1 MSRFFMPFLLLVFLL
16 GCKDNENQG
25 KRVPVARIGDN
36 ILYFDQ
42 IKEFLPSGISPS
54 DSAAIVKS
62 YIDKWAK
69 REFMLRKAEAN
80 LSSELK
86 NEISREAEETRKN
99 MLIYNYQRQMMIE
112 KMDTLVPEN
121 ELEKYYKANENT
133 FILASNI
140 VKALFIKLPAETPN
154 TDKIRQLARSNN
166 NDDLKELE
174 RLCFQ
179 FAEKFDDFNEEWIT
193 LDRLSL
199 EMNYRFDSQEA
210 FLKGNRFFETSD
222 SVSVFLVS
230 IRDYR
235 LRSSLAPFEYVRDDI
250 KRAILNR
257 RRLEFLQSLENG
269 IYNEALQENSLKIY

>member
-1 MSRFFMPFLLLVFLL
+1 MSKFFMPFLLLILL
-16 GCKDNENQG
+16 FGCKDSENQG

-42 IKEFLPSGISPS
+42 IKEILPSAISHS
-54 DSAAIVKS
+54 DSAVIVKS

-86 NEISREAEETRKN
+86 NEINREAEENRKN

-112 KMDTLVPEN
+112 KMDTIIYEN
-121 ELEKYYKANENT
+121 ELENYYNTNEKT
-133 FILASNI
+133 FMLASNI
-140 VKALFIKLPAETPN
+140 VKALFIKLPVETPN
-154 TDKIRQLARSNN
+154 KDKIKQLARLNN

-174 RLCFQ
+174 KLCFQ

-199 EMNYRFDSQEA
+199 EMKYKFDNQEA
-210 FLKGNRFFETSD
+210 FLKGNRFFEASD
-222 SVSVFLVS
+222 SISVFLVN

-269 IYNEALQENSLKIY
+269 IYNEALQKNSLKIY